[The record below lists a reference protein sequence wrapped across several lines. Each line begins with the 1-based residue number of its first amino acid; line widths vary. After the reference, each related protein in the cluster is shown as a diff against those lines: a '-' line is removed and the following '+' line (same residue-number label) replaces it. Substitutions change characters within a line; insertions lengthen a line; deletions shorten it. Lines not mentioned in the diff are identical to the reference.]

1 MEPLCTKIHGPK
13 VRNTKNPVGMME
25 VTGDM
30 TFLRCFHDLKTGK
43 IEKCSFCVGRC
54 FAFTEKGMGLA
65 FSSAPYLLKIG
76 ETVPPEEGLSS
87 AQVVFNDLP
96 IFLFCQF

>member
-1 MEPLCTKIHGPK
+1 MK
-13 VRNTKNPVGMME
+13 E

>member
-1 MEPLCTKIHGPK
+1 MI
-13 VRNTKNPVGMME
+13 E
-25 VTGDM
+25 VIIFPHAV
-30 TFLRCFHDLKTGK
+30 FLIFP
-43 IEKCSFCVGRC
+43 CSFCVERC

-87 AQVVFNDLP
+87 AAPQVVDNDFP
-96 IFLFCQF
+96 